1 MKDAALDT
9 EYSFVHLFTYN
20 NSQHNSSDK
29 ECSLH
34 QSG

>member
-1 MKDAALDT
+1 MKDADLDT
-9 EYSFVHLFTYN
+9 EYSFMRLVTY